1 MTGIAFSEA
10 WRLYRASGMDS
21 SLSWISIG
29 YRKLDGTF
37 GRKEKVRRAAGKSTN
52 DSSNIFKERK
62 DVKGIENEVRQAG
75 SMHFVTPDGYRFEIY
90 ALGLME
96 INGRK
101 LDHRF

>member
-1 MTGIAFSEA
+1 MSGISFSEA
-10 WRLYRASGMDS
+10 WNLYRASGMDS
-21 SLSWISIG
+21 NLSWISIG

-52 DSSNIFKERK
+52 NSDNIFKDRK

-75 SMHFVTPDGYRFEIY
+75 SMHFVTPEGYRFEIK

-101 LDHRF
+101 VDHNF